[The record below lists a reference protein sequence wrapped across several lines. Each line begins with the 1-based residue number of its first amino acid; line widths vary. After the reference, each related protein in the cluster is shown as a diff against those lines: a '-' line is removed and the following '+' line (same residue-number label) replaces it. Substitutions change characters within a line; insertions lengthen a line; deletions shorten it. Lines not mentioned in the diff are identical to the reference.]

1 MFRYISKKSR
11 YLAIVFGIIVLV
23 GVSVYAIDTWD
34 TGSRVE
40 WSWPWKCV
48 YYNGWSNKM
57 RITKSAWSAIF
68 VPTKTNT
75 EFAAFRAHMPSGVTT
90 WSGIGQCSSVSVS
103 CNEGTITNHDIV
115 YGTPNATCQQHT
127 RDCEWV
133 CWWIDHNCTKTYDD
147 GGCMW

>member
-48 YYNGWSNKM
+48 HYNGWSYKM

-90 WSGIGQCSSVSVS
+90 WSGIGQCDESFHVVYS
-103 CNEGTITNHDIV
+103 CI
-115 YGTPNATCQQHT
+115 
-127 RDCEWV
+127 EWV
-133 CWWIDHNCTKTYDD
+133 SLNHENSCQDNHRVFHRVCADVCRNSPQCEKVVSDSSCE
-147 GGCMW
+147 GG